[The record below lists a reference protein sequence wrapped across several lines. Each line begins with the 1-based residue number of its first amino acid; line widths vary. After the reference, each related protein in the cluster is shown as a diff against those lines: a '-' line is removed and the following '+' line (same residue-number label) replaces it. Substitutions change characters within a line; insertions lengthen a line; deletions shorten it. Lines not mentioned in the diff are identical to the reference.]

1 LALPFPWKSLDAI
14 SKADVSALHAAR
26 RWAARH
32 LRLDGVER
40 SVSDLVGAPVR
51 IRLRRVRRQRDAPAF
66 GEGYGVALEGETLGS
81 ATSAAVIQVESALA
95 AAVVA
100 RAIDRTPA
108 RIHDASTASPAIAGA
123 LAAVLA
129 ASARRAGA
137 TIPMRVVAAGG
148 AADLQANVERAGHE
162 GVAVEL
168 TVTVGDEAY
177 RARVVVAPH
186 PAILAA
192 PSGWTRQALSALG
205 SMPLSLPVVA
215 AVCHAAAA
223 DVASLR
229 PGDALMLPQWP
240 LARTVDGRGWVGP
253 VLLAAPTAEAG
264 IRAELGDEGRLVLRG
279 DAQPL
284 WVREAEMTESELSNA
299 IVDAVGE
306 IPVLIRVEIGEARM
320 AARDWAALER
330 GDVLALGRRIGD
342 PVVLRV
348 GGVPVATGEL
358 VQIDGDI
365 GVRIVERVNASLKN
379 P

>member
-1 LALPFPWKSLDAI
+1 
-14 SKADVSALHAAR
+14 
-26 RWAARH
+26 
-32 LRLDGVER
+32 
-40 SVSDLVGAPVR
+40 
-51 IRLRRVRRQRDAPAF
+51 
-66 GEGYGVALEGETLGS
+66 
-81 ATSAAVIQVESALA
+81 
-95 AAVVA
+95 
-100 RAIDRTPA
+100 
-108 RIHDASTASPAIAGA
+108 
-123 LAAVLA
+123 
-129 ASARRAGA
+129 
-137 TIPMRVVAAGG
+137 MRVVAAGG
-148 AADLQANVERAGHE
+148 ASDLQANMERAGHE

-177 RARVVVAPH
+177 RARVVVAPP
-186 PAILAA
+186 PAIMEAA
-192 PSGWTRQALSALG
+192 SGWTRQALSALG
-205 SMPLSLPVVA
+205 SMPLSLPIVA

-240 LARTVDGRGWVGP
+240 LAAAVDRRAWLGP

-279 DAQPL
+279 DSHPL

-299 IVDAVGE
+299 LVDAVGE
-306 IPVLIRVEIGEARM
+306 IPVLIRVEIGEALM

-330 GDVLALGRRIGD
+330 GDVLALGRRIGE

-365 GVRIVERVNASLKN
+365 GVRIVERVSAPLKS